1 MNNEIFSKVIYPK
14 YNYDMNQE
22 PFFSSNNSYKNLIQ
36 LMDNNQSFLN
46 EKKKRKNVPN
56 IKNQLIYKSQSALN
70 IKSYN
75 KYRYSN
81 NKEKENNILIQ
92 SYNCKKN
99 LGNKINH
106 EYKKYLHYNFY
117 PNKNYKSRE
126 KYNEK
131 SKTHNNDKD
140 SETNFSTTLKSNKK
154 ETNKETLKERKNYSN
169 NKQKKNNINLKYYNY
184 YKQELEMPIKLIDC
198 NFNKSIHKKKIY
210 SNDRITNNNLNLIS
224 KSNESF
230 SSLKKIKNIKNNS
243 NKRGKLNK
251 HFSEYFDD
259 IIELFKNSI
268 SSEKIPIN
276 QSLININRTNSIN
289 TMAENLIKINKKVCK
304 NPPINYMYDNLFD
317 ENSFYNCRDI
327 LISFSD
333 DDIKKNCKTTRES
346 NKIISE
352 NKINNILSQFNSN
365 KNNRNNKKRISRTC
379 SHKDM
384 LKRTQS
390 KSGLKFNSIN
400 SYKNINLSNK
410 IEKYDDYNKN
420 NKKNLNKTLKNDNK
434 YNKHIY
440 NNKIYNSSNSNK
452 LKIKNQKANSIHRKK
467 NSYNDK
473 IICPYNKINFSKAV
487 NFPSRADLLIHNYL
501 ILTKSKYN

>member
-1 MNNEIFSKVIYPK
+1 MNNEIFSKVIYSK
-14 YNYDMNQE
+14 YKYDNNQD
-22 PFFSSNNSYKNLIQ
+22 PSFSSNNSFKNLIQ

-46 EKKKRKNVPN
+46 EKKKKKNVPN
-56 IKNQLIYKSQSALN
+56 IKNQLIHKSQSALN

-75 KYRYSN
+75 KNKYSK
-81 NKEKENNILIQ
+81 NKEKENNILIK
-92 SYNCKKN
+92 SYNFKKN

-106 EYKKYLHYNFY
+106 EYKNYLNYIY
-117 PNKNYKSRE
+117 YSNKNHKSRT

-131 SKTHNNDKD
+131 PKINNNDKD
-140 SETNFSTTLKSNKK
+140 SETNFSTTLKSHKK
-154 ETNKETLKERKNYSN
+154 ESNKEKLKEIKNCSN
-169 NKQKKNNINLKYYNY
+169 NKHNKSNRNIKYYNY

-230 SSLKKIKNIKNNS
+230 SSLKKSIKINS
-243 NKRGKLNK
+243 NKREKLNK
-251 HFSEYFDD
+251 NFSEYFDD

-268 SSEKIPIN
+268 SSEKIQKN
-276 QSLININRTNSIN
+276 QSLINVNSSNSIN
-289 TMAENLIKINKKVCK
+289 SMAENLIKINKKVSK
-304 NPPINYMYDNLFD
+304 NPPINYRYDSLFD

-352 NKINNILSQFNSN
+352 TKINNILSQFNN
-365 KNNRNNKKRISRTC
+365 KIYNRNNNKRISRTC
-379 SHKDM
+379 SHKDI
-384 LKRTQS
+384 LKTTHS
-390 KSGLKFNSIN
+390 ESGLKFNSIN
-400 SYKNINLSNK
+400 SYKNINLSNQK
-410 IEKYDDYNKN
+410 EKYNDNNKN
-420 NKKNLNKTLKNDNK
+420 NKVNLNKTVKNDNK
-434 YNKHIY
+434 
-440 NNKIYNSSNSNK
+440 NNKYIYKNNIYNSSNSNK
-452 LKIKNQKANSIHRKK
+452 PKMKNQKANSIHRKI

-473 IICPYNKINFSKAV
+473 KFFPYNKINFSKAV